1 MLYDGT
7 IKKSLNSIIKIIN
20 KVENGERIK
29 EKDIKGLQGA

>member
-7 IKKSLNSIIKIIN
+7 SKKSLNSIIKIIN
-20 KVENGERIK
+20 KVENGERIT